1 MDKEVT
7 LKVNRE
13 KNKSPKEGTSTFLKY
28 VIYSFIIPFSYV
40 GWFSQTFIIP
50 YFFGA
55 RHISVLD
62 SAPPLFSWEA
72 LHQWPVF
79 SWFLFFLFTV
89 KPLNQLKFM
98 MGLAISSA
106 FLSTADRCNLQ
117 FIAQRSWCPFSVFI
131 SHSNFF
137 LRELSVRALVHSSN
151 EYLWL
156 KVTKSRAGLYWPL
169 TVCLHHAMALHTHLS
184 FEPDH
189 SPRYRWEY
197 WPTSWWGHKFPKP
210 QS

>member
-79 SWFLFFLFTV
+79 SWFLFSHLQHGLQCLSRLLWGLNPIEYARYLFLPAPWAASLLVELYGKLWWIVHPEVYKVSFAEEWETQGMCLV
-89 KPLNQLKFM
+89 GSRVAHKIKASSRKIWSSFLPM
-98 MGLAISSA
+98 TSCIS
-106 FLSTADRCNLQ
+106 C
-117 FIAQRSWCPFSVFI
+117 RSFV
-131 SHSNFF
+131 
-137 LRELSVRALVHSSN
+137 
-151 EYLWL
+151 
-156 KVTKSRAGLYWPL
+156 
-169 TVCLHHAMALHTHLS
+169 
-184 FEPDH
+184 
-189 SPRYRWEY
+189 
-197 WPTSWWGHKFPKP
+197 
-210 QS
+210 